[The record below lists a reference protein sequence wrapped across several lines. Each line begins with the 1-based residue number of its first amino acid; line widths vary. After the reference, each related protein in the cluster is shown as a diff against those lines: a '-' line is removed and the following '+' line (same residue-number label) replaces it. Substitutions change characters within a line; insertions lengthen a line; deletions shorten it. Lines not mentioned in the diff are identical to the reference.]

1 VLASIRRVHKANPML
16 AHTVLLVEDDPET
29 LDIMAAVL
37 RGAGYA
43 VLVAAHED
51 AALAQLAAHAE
62 ISVIVTDACFGDGG
76 SGLCM
81 AENVR
86 RQGST
91 APIVVTSTN
100 PDAACATLGAS
111 AVFLRKPYGR
121 TALLEAIASALGKG
135 GTQAVPQVLRIC
147 AIG

>member
-1 VLASIRRVHKANPML
+1 ML
-16 AHTVLLVEDDPET
+16 DHTVLLVEDDPET

-43 VLVAAHED
+43 VLVAAHEE
-51 AALAQLAAHAE
+51 AALAQLAVHVE
-62 ISVIVTDACFGDGG
+62 ISVIVTDACFGDGS

-86 RQGST
+86 RQGS
-91 APIVVTSTN
+91 AVPIVVTSAN
-100 PDAACATLGAS
+100 PDAACATLGES

-121 TALLEAIASALGKG
+121 AALLDAVATALGNG
-135 GTQAVPQVLRIC
+135 DHQAVPQVLQIR

>member
-1 VLASIRRVHKANPML
+1 ML
-16 AHTVLLVEDDPET
+16 DHTVLLVEDDPET

-43 VLVAAHED
+43 VVVAAHEE

-62 ISVIVTDACFGDGG
+62 ISVIVTDACFGDGS

-91 APIVVTSTN
+91 APIVVTSAN
-100 PDAACATLGAS
+100 PDAACATLGES

-121 TALLEAIASALGKG
+121 AALLDAVATALGNGNRQS
-135 GTQAVPQVLRIC
+135 VPQVLQIR

>member
-1 VLASIRRVHKANPML
+1 ML
-16 AHTVLLVEDDPET
+16 DHTVLLVEDDPEI

-37 RGAGYA
+37 RGAGYT
-43 VLVAAHED
+43 VLVAAHEE

-62 ISVIVTDACFGDGG
+62 ISVIVTDACFGDGS

-91 APIVVTSTN
+91 APIVVTSAN
-100 PDAACATLGAS
+100 PDAGCATLGES
-111 AVFLRKPYGR
+111 AVFLHKPYGR
-121 TALLEAIASALGKG
+121 AALLNAVATALGNSNRGP
-135 GTQAVPQVLRIC
+135 VPQVLQIR

>member
-1 VLASIRRVHKANPML
+1 ML
-16 AHTVLLVEDDPET
+16 DLTVLLVEDDPET

-43 VLVAAHED
+43 VLVAAHEE
-51 AALAQLAAHAE
+51 AALAQLAAHAQ

-76 SGLCM
+76 SGSCM

-86 RQGST
+86 HQGSA
-91 APIVVTSTN
+91 APIVVTSAN
-100 PDAACATLGAS
+100 PDAACATLGDS

-121 TALLEAIASALGKG
+121 AALLDAVATAL
-135 GTQAVPQVLRIC
+135 GTGDQRAVPQVLQIR

>member
-1 VLASIRRVHKANPML
+1 MSHY
-16 AHTVLLVEDDPET
+16 TVLLVEDDPEI

-37 RGAGYA
+37 RDAGYA
-43 VLVAAHED
+43 VLAAGHEE
-51 AALAQLAAHAE
+51 AALAQLAAHPE
-62 ISVIVTDACFGDGG
+62 VSVIVTDVCYGDGG
-76 SGLCM
+76 CGSCM

-91 APIVVTSTN
+91 APIVVTSAS
-100 PDAACATLGAS
+100 PDAACMTLGDS

-121 TALLEAIASALGKG
+121 AALLQAVATALGHDVVRP
-135 GTQAVPQVLRIC
+135 VPQVLQFR